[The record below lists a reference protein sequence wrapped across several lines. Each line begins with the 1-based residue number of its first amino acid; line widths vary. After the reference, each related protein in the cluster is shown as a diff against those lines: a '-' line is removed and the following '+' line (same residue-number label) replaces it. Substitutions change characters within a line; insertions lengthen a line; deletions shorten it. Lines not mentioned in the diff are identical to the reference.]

1 MRLKLSLRANNTN
14 KISINYNYSLSSAIY
29 KLLEFGSP
37 EFSTFLHD
45 LGYSIENKY
54 YKLFTFSIKLEKT
67 ILENNSLI
75 LISPNAEL
83 YITSP
88 LIDEFIK
95 NFVIGTFE
103 NRTIEIMSENIFTK
117 FNINQVEIIPEP
129 IFSEQM
135 HFKMMTPLVLSTYK
149 LYSRRL
155 NQYYFRYND
164 NIDEINRVF
173 QHNLINKYQ
182 AITKRTY
189 SGNGIKISWDEKYIE
204 NAIKKNK
211 RLSKKVSILKDI
223 NNPID
228 IIGIYCPFKVEGDT
242 ELIKVG
248 YEAGFGEKN
257 SMGFG
262 MAEVAE
268 YKYFQNV
275 LEIENRK
282 EIE

>member
-1 MRLKLSLRANNTN
+1 MRLKLLLRANNTN
-14 KISINYNYSLSSAIY
+14 KIALNYNYSLSSAIY
-29 KLLEFGSP
+29 KLLEFGSQ
-37 EFSTFLHD
+37 EFSTFLHNI
-45 LGYSIENKY
+45 GYSVDKKS
-54 YKLFTFSIKLEKT
+54 YKLFTFSLKLEKN
-67 ILENNSLI
+67 ILDHNSLI
-75 LISPNAEL
+75 LISPRAEL
-83 YITSP
+83 FITSP
-88 LIDEFIK
+88 LIDDFIK

-117 FNINQVEIIPEP
+117 FNIDQVEIIPEP

-149 LYSRRL
+149 LYAGRL

-164 NIDEINRVF
+164 NIEEINRVF
-173 QHNLINKYQ
+173 QQNLVNKYQ
-182 AITKRTY
+182 VITNRTY

-204 NAIKKNK
+204 DAIKKNK
-211 RLSKKVSILKDI
+211 RLSKKVSIIKDI

-228 IIGIYCPFKVEGDT
+228 IIGIYCPFKVEGDI

-262 MAEVAE
+262 MAEIAG
-268 YKYFQNV
+268 YKHFRNV
-275 LEIENRK
+275 LEIDNRK

>member
-1 MRLKLSLRANNTN
+1 MRLKLSLRVVNSN
-14 KISINYNYSLSSAIY
+14 KIALNYNYSLSSAIY

-37 EFSTFLHD
+37 EFSSFLHD

-67 ILENNSLI
+67 ALDYNSLI
-75 LISPNAEL
+75 LISPKAEL

-88 LIDEFIK
+88 LIDDFIK

-103 NRTIEIMSENIFTK
+103 NRAIEIMSDNIFTK

-129 IFSEQM
+129 TFSNQM

-149 LYSRRL
+149 LYSGRL

-164 NIDEINRVF
+164 NIEEINRVF
-173 QHNLINKYQ
+173 QQNLVNKYQ
-182 AITKRTY
+182 VITKRTY

-204 NAIKKNK
+204 NATKKNK
-211 RLSKKVSILKDI
+211 RLSKKVSIIKDI
-223 NNPID
+223 KNPID
-228 IIGIYCPFKVEGDT
+228 IIGIYCPFKLEGDP
-242 ELIKVG
+242 ELIKIG
-248 YEAGFGEKN
+248 YEAGYGEKN

-262 MAEVAE
+262 MVEAVS
-268 YKYFQNV
+268 Y
-275 LEIENRK
+275 
-282 EIE
+282 